1 MGNPRCSLCGSVT
14 QKWGKTAAGRP
25 RYRCRSCQASCSRS
39 NDVTARHF
47 ARFLDFVTSDATY
60 QDFPG
65 GGRTARRHFHQFWQL
80 WPINPLVDEVHHV
93 VFVDGIYL
101 SRKLVVLIACT
112 KTHVLGWH
120 VARQETTAAWQALFA
135 RIAPPDVVVCDGG
148 PGIASAVKTSWP
160 ATRIQRCTFHAFSVV
175 KRHTTSRPRT
185 QAGVELYGLA
195 KDLLRIRTREESLSW
210 MNALAAWN
218 TRWKDF
224 LSQRTRLANGAIV
237 PTHMRL
243 IKAKNSL
250 NTLVRK
256 GTLFTYLDPTLVID
270 DDPIPATSNLIE
282 SLNSRLRHLLR
293 AHRGMPLDHQI
304 KTVLWW
310 CYQHTEFPQTPAQ
323 LLTNTYTDTQIK
335 ELFTRAN
342 VHHAQQEIQ
351 RWGTGVNWTDFHH
364 NGQWQG
370 PI

>member
-1 MGNPRCSLCGSVT
+1 ML
-14 QKWGKTAAGRP
+14 
-25 RYRCRSCQASCSRS
+25 
-39 NDVTARHF
+39 
-47 ARFLDFVTSDATY
+47 
-60 QDFPG
+60 
-65 GGRTARRHFHQFWQL
+65 
-80 WPINPLVDEVHHV
+80 
-93 VFVDGIYL
+93 L
-101 SRKLVVLIACT
+101 SAM
-112 KTHVLGWH
+112 
-120 VARQETTAAWQALFA
+120 VA
-135 RIAPPDVVVCDGG
+135 P
-148 PGIASAVKTSWP
+148 IASAVKTSWP
-160 ATRIQRCTFHAFSVV
+160 ATRIQRCTFHAFSMV

-224 LSQRTRLANGAIV
+224 LSQRTRLTNGAIV

-293 AHRGMPLDHQI
+293 AHRGMPLDHQV